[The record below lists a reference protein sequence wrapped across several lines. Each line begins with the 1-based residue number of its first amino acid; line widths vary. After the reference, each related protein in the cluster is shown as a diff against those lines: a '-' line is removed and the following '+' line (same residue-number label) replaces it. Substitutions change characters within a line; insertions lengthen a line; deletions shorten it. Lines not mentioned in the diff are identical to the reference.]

1 MNDSVFQVKDCNKIE
16 NVITENIDI
25 TDDVSDVDMETSQ
38 LEHDSQNIGNINWN
52 EDLINNSLYNISED
66 FYELNVSDLKKIM
79 KYYELSYGRMK
90 KNEII
95 ETLIL
100 YESNEMNMD
109 TVNKRRR
116 YWQYMYELLNDKFM
130 MEYIHGF

>member
-52 EDLINNSLYNISED
+52 EDLINNSLYSISED